1 MSTSPNLWLQQLP
14 FLAPLFQA
22 ATWLGNEEFF
32 LLLLPFVYLCIDRK
46 SGLRLGALILSCD
59 ALCGI
64 LKIASALPRPYWV
77 DARVHAWA
85 QDASFGFPSSHAQV
99 GTAVWL
105 FIAQRVKKSWM
116 WIVAIVLIAL
126 ISLSRVF
133 LGVHYLFDVAGGA
146 LIGLA
151 FWVAFLQVE
160 PKITTWFAR
169 QNLVMQIGFS
179 ALAALS
185 MLLLFGLIRVLV
197 APDTTV
203 SYAKYLDEARSWDAI
218 VARAGAI
225 FGLGCGAALAL
236 RWARFQ
242 TAGSIAQKAARFVV
256 ALIGVVVC
264 YIGLKTLFPS
274 QPESAALVFRFVR
287 YALLTLWITFGA
299 PLVLL
304 KMRLMQPLVNLEV
317 ATSPG
322 F

>member
-1 MSTSPNLWLQQLP
+1 MSTFLNLWLQKLP
-14 FLAPLFQA
+14 FLAPLFQT

-32 LLLLPFVYLCIDRK
+32 LLLLPLVYLCIDCK

-105 FIAQRVKKSWM
+105 FIAQRAGKSWM

-169 QNLVMQIGFS
+169 QNLATQISFS
-179 ALAALS
+179 AVVALV
-185 MLLLFGLIRVLV
+185 MLLLFGLIRVLF
-197 APDTTV
+197 AADTTV
-203 SYAKYLDEARSWDAI
+203 SYAKYLGEARSWDAI
-218 VARAGAI
+218 VARAGAV
-225 FGLGCGAALAL
+225 FGLGCGAALAF

-242 TAGSIAQKAARFVV
+242 TAGSLAQKAARFVV
-256 ALIGVVVC
+256 ALVGVVVC

-299 PLVLL
+299 PLALL
-304 KMRLMQPLVNLEV
+304 KFNLLPRAINKNV
-317 ATSPG
+317 
-322 F
+322 